1 MLMWHNL
8 NMQEGL
14 KKLQSLFS
22 KKEVI
27 GALSGEY
34 MLFKCTTCG
43 EEVDLDY
50 KGGDPAMPHFTYK
63 CSCGNKGRFKL
74 SAPKVHNL
82 PLRLPKK

>member
-1 MLMWHNL
+1 MLMWHHL
-8 NMQEGL
+8 NQENL
-14 KKLQSLFS
+14 KKLQSLFP

-27 GALSGEY
+27 GALSGDY

-43 EEVDLDY
+43 EQVDLDY
-50 KGGDPAMPHFTYK
+50 KGGDPAVPYFTYS

-74 SAPKVHNL
+74 WAPKVHNL